1 MPTEPKLS
9 IILMLLAMGT
19 MILGT
24 YYLVGISLKSYF
36 INVGEHFR
44 AFVKQSVSFFK
55 GML

>member
-1 MPTEPKLS
+1 MPSEPRLS
-9 IILMLLAMGT
+9 IILTLLAMGT

-44 AFVKQSVSFFK
+44 AFIKQSVSFFK
-55 GML
+55 GMF